1 MNDGS
6 RLRHAVGR
14 SKSAALKDLLS
25 ASCLPILIRLRSSK
39 LGSGGL
45 GIWATI
51 LAMSDEKASDT
62 CGGGRRWGGGEPG
75 MGGPRRPWRAPRLGS
90 CQGAPVRCAAR
101 RPQSTCS
108 CASGQTPAPRR
119 LPPEAGEGAAQ
130 FVAGSL
136 VARRNASS
144 SRVGCVC
151 RHASSAHAGLHKA
164 RAAPTCG
171 SPSAL
176 LPTMTRGRP
185 GLAAS
190 TCGRWGECELRGS
203 AQYGGRR
210 GP

>member
-1 MNDGS
+1 MTTAKYRGTHRASRGGQVEQGRPEGLVLGKLLPDLDPFAQKQARLRRVRDLGYYACDERRK
-6 RLRHAVGR
+6 RLRHLPWWGGAGSVVR
-14 SKSAALKDLLS
+14 SGG
-25 ASCLPILIRLRSSK
+25 ASLRSAVA
-39 LGSGGL
+39 G
-45 GIWATI
+45 
-51 LAMSDEKASDT
+51 D
-62 CGGGRRWGGGEPG
+62 
-75 MGGPRRPWRAPRLGS
+75 AP
-90 CQGAPVRCAAR
+90 ARCSRR

-136 VARRNASS
+136 VARRKASS

-151 RHASSAHAGLHKA
+151 RHASRAHAGLHKA

-190 TCGRWGECELRGS
+190 TCGRWDECEQRGS

>member
-62 CGGGRRWGGGEPG
+62 CSLRSATASKYLQLCFW
-75 MGGPRRPWRAPRLGS
+75 AKAS
-90 CQGAPVRCAAR
+90 ASAA
-101 RPQSTCS
+101 
-108 CASGQTPAPRR
+108 
-119 LPPEAGEGAAQ
+119 
-130 FVAGSL
+130 V
-136 VARRNASS
+136 
-144 SRVGCVC
+144 
-151 RHASSAHAGLHKA
+151 
-164 RAAPTCG
+164 TCG

-176 LPTMTRGRP
+176 FPTTTRGSP

-190 TCGRWGECELRGS
+190 TCEEHV
-203 AQYGGRR
+203 
-210 GP
+210 